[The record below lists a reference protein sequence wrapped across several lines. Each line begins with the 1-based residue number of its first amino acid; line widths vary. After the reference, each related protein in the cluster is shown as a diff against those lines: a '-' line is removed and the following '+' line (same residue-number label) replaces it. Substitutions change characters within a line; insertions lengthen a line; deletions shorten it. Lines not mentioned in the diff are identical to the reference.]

1 MEKIK
6 ILAISLM
13 LGLIS
18 LNSAYAGQS
27 NFSIAPPPIASSDFE
42 AGKKEG
48 KLTAI
53 YIGMKGTGFEMT
65 GGGANFISRKA
76 ITDSIAFDGSAGVM
90 LMMGTMDLS
99 GSQSDLSVMVLPLS
113 FNMEYQ
119 PVKGLILYGGVP
131 LMFMYST
138 FKYDSTYSYC
148 SQYTTIY
155 GYTYCSA
162 YDTIS
167 DPTTVS
173 TTSILSGLQGGAQY
187 GINAGNFKISPFI
200 MFQSLSGSATT
211 ETEPIL
217 GSSSSSSMSI
227 PSYTQTSYGLDML
240 YVPWNITLSSLLQE
254 AAKSGE
260 NEAIKTTIIQLS
272 WNF

>member
-1 MEKIK
+1 MKKNK
-6 ILAISLM
+6 ILAIFLM
-13 LGLIS
+13 LGLIF
-18 LNSAYAGQS
+18 LKSAYAGQS
-27 NFSIAPPPIASSDFE
+27 NFSVAPPPIASPDFE

-53 YIGMKGTGFEMT
+53 YIGMKGQGFEMT
-65 GGGANFISRKA
+65 GGGVNFIGRKA
-76 ITDSIAFDGSAGVM
+76 ISDTIAFDGSAG
-90 LMMGTMDLS
+90 LIGINGTMSTLKDGKLS
-99 GSQSDLSVMVLPLS
+99 TVVFPMS

-131 LMFMYST
+131 FMYMSSDLTYTST
-138 FKYDSTYSYC
+138 FTYC
-148 SQYTTIY
+148 SQTTTIL
-155 GYTYCSA
+155 GRTSCSRFT
-162 YDTIS
+162 TIS

-173 TTSILSGLQGGAQY
+173 TTAILAGLQGGAQY
-187 GINAGNFKISPFI
+187 EFNAGNFKITPFI
-200 MFQSLSGSATT
+200 MFQSLGGSATT
-211 ETEPIL
+211 KTTSTF

-240 YVPWNITLSSLLQE
+240 YVPWNITLSSLLQQ

-260 NEAIKTTIIQLS
+260 NEAVKTTIIQLS

>member
-1 MEKIK
+1 MKKNK

-27 NFSIAPPPIASSDFE
+27 NFSVAPPPIASPDFE

-65 GGGANFISRKA
+65 GGGVNYISRTA

-90 LMMGTMDLS
+90 LMMGTMDFS

-131 LMFMYST
+131 LTFMSSYLE
-138 FKYDSTYSYC
+138 YSY
-148 SQYTTIY
+148 SYTISGKT
-155 GYTYCSA
+155 YTYNDS
-162 YDTIS
+162 S
-167 DPTTVS
+167 S
-173 TTSILSGLQGGAQY
+173 TSTMLYGLQGGAQY
-187 GINAGNFKISPFI
+187 GINAGDFKISPFI
-200 MFQSLSGSATT
+200 MLQSLSGSSDTDGITT
-211 ETEPIL
+211 
-217 GSSSSSSMSI
+217 SI